1 MTAGHKIGLA
11 SDHAGFELKSFVR
24 EYLDEKG
31 YAYED
36 FGCFDEQS
44 CDYPDYA
51 HKLGEAIDSGRVDLG
66 VAVCG
71 SGEGISMT
79 LNKHS
84 GVRAAL
90 VWMPEIA
97 RMTRLHN
104 DANVLVMPGRY
115 IDKEEARG
123 IMDAFFSTGFEGG
136 RHLRRVEKI
145 PLR

>member
-123 IMDAFFSTGFEGG
+123 IMDVFFSTGFEGG